1 MNRITLAFATLL
13 AFTFPVGCA
22 SVQTSTAPPPA
33 APGHEVA
40 VEGGK
45 YTELTVPEFRGMMNQ
60 PDAFVV
66 NVHVPFEGDLPNT
79 DASIAF
85 DHIQEHLDQLPADR
99 NAKILLYCRSGRM
112 GTTAATTLAKLGYT
126 RVYNLTGGF
135 NAWKAAGYTMAAK

>member
-1 MNRITLAFATLL
+1 MNRVTLAFATLL
-13 AFTFPVGCA
+13 AVTFPVGCA
-22 SVQTSTAPPPA
+22 SVRTSPPPA

-45 YTELTVPEFRGMMNQ
+45 YTELNVAEFRGMMDQ

-66 NVHVPFEGDLPNT
+66 NVHVPFAGDLPDT

-85 DHIQEHLDQLPADR
+85 DHIQDHLDQLPSDK
-99 NAKILLYCRSGRM
+99 NAKILLYCRSGHM
-112 GTTAATTLAKLGYT
+112 GGIAATTLTKLGYT

-135 NAWKAAGYTMAAK
+135 NAWQAAGNPMAQK